1 MNKNLHIIYTYFL
14 ITNALR
20 GAISKHVATNSTFNF
35 GQIINKKIILEFY
48 KKQVDSSF
56 AFFLSKVY
64 FNCVQFYPAIT
75 PLSNN
80 ICKTFFKF
88 YRLTISKAS
97 KLISIS
103 LFLSK
108 KAIPNEFL
116 NCLIYT
122 KHNYNFS

>member
-1 MNKNLHIIYTYFL
+1 MNKNLHIFYFYFL
-14 ITNALR
+14 IINALR
-20 GAISKHVATNSTFNF
+20 SPISKHVATNFTFNF

-64 FNCVQFYPAIT
+64 FNCTQFYPAIT

-88 YRLTISKAS
+88 YRHTISKAS

-116 NCLIYT
+116 NCLTYA